1 MPVIVLA
8 AGSLGYIS
16 RLTRANVAEVMRQ
29 DYVRTA
35 RGKGL
40 RERVVRGSHILRNAL
55 LPVVTVIGPAVA
67 FLVTGAFVVEKLFS
81 IPGVGFLSVQAI
93 EQRDYPV
100 IQGTTVILAV
110 AVVVMNLVT
119 DLVYT
124 LLDPRVRVRG

>member
-1 MPVIVLA
+1 
-8 AGSLGYIS
+8 
-16 RLTRANVAEVMRQ
+16 
-29 DYVRTA
+29 
-35 RGKGL
+35 
-40 RERVVRGSHILRNAL
+40 
-55 LPVVTVIGPAVA
+55 VIGPAVA